1 MVKSAYK
8 SIKGFKNKK
17 SKLIKRNSLTTSS
30 YVIEFWVRLRV
41 LSMALYLNFRVL
53 FSQDEPH
60 NVI

>member
-30 YVIEFWVRLRV
+30 YVIEF
-41 LSMALYLNFRVL
+41 
-53 FSQDEPH
+53 
-60 NVI
+60 